1 MPARSSQCIRIADH
15 STIVENYQSKSYL
28 TVPAWRL
35 FRKSYS
41 IYCVQVTSVSAFVF
55 WAGRCCRLQ
64 SRCSQ
69 PDTRVPEP
77 LSGDVR
83 IRPEQCFDVAY
94 FLFINIRLQAVRNEL
109 HGPAHP
115 ISMKSDIIHKHSHHN
130 AGAPTTLPGSLF
142 FPSSRQVR
150 HHGVHNLTPTCPDF
164 SSYTA
169 CCSPTSLLAYPRSL
183 P

>member
-15 STIVENYQSKSYL
+15 STRKLSIEELLNRSCL
-28 TVPAWRL
+28 ERL

-55 WAGRCCRLQ
+55 WAGHLNCCRLQ

-94 FLFINIRLQAVRNEL
+94 FLFITAVFKIMRNR
-109 HGPAHP
+109 
-115 ISMKSDIIHKHSHHN
+115 KS
-130 AGAPTTLPGSLF
+130 L
-142 FPSSRQVR
+142 
-150 HHGVHNLTPTCPDF
+150 
-164 SSYTA
+164 
-169 CCSPTSLLAYPRSL
+169 
-183 P
+183 